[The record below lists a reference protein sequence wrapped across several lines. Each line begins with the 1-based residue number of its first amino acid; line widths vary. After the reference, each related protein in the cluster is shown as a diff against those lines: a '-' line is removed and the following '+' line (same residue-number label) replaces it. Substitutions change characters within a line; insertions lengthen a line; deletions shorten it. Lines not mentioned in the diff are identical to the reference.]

1 MKYFDGYDNQPITWI
16 DDPVSVRDVQSAQV
30 FNNAAGFNRPCQI
43 EIKHSLVTCPL
54 DRWQSPLD
62 GSAWKPC
69 IAISKTPFFHQD
81 HPSQPSQAPQEPPPG
96 HQHCGQEIPWNQVN
110 IDVVLACM
118 LPVDHAE
125 FDLMQW

>member
-1 MKYFDGYDNQPITWI
+1 MGGLLKYFDGYDNQPITWI
-16 DDPVSVRDVQSAQV
+16 DDPVSIGDVQSALV
-30 FNNAAGFNRPCQI
+30 FNSA
-43 EIKHSLVTCPL
+43 
-54 DRWQSPLD
+54 
-62 GSAWKPC
+62 AWKPW
-69 IAISKTPFFHQD
+69 IAVLKTPFFHQD

-96 HQHCGQEIPWNQVN
+96 HQHCGQEIPWIEVN

>member
-1 MKYFDGYDNQPITWI
+1 MSDRNQAFTCNTP
-16 DDPVSVRDVQSAQV
+16 PRQV
-30 FNNAAGFNRPCQI
+30 AESFGWECVEAMYCHFEDSFLQN
-43 EIKHSLVTCPL
+43 
-54 DRWQSPLD
+54 
-62 GSAWKPC
+62 
-69 IAISKTPFFHQD
+69 D